1 MSAAASKLLPYLLR
15 YRRRFAAGSVF
26 LVCAT
31 AIQVVTPLVLGLAVD
46 DLAAGSAAGGGA
58 AGGRLGLY
66 AGVIVAMAC
75 AGGLFR
81 FLTRRIIIGASRDI
95 EYDLRNAFFVHL
107 QRLPQSWFQGRRTGD
122 LMSRAT
128 NDLSAVRMMAGP
140 AVMYTATTSITFVAA
155 LGLMLS
161 ISPSLTLLALVP
173 LPLVSIVVKRFGD
186 AIYDRSERIQAQ
198 LAHLSAV
205 VQEAL
210 AGVRVVRA
218 YRREEVEIDRFRD
231 ANREYVA
238 RNRQMIRVQGVFHPS
253 LALLLGLSALVV
265 LWIGSRQVIAGRLT
279 VGDFVA
285 FNAYVAMLSWP
296 VIAFGWVTNMLQRGM
311 AAWRRMLDV
320 LEVEPAAASV
330 ATATA
335 GAVAGAAGA
344 AGAGPDPAGAGSDPA
359 RAGSD
364 PAGSSVSMSGG
375 DAVITAPADL
385 RGRVEFRNLTFG
397 YNGRRVLSNI
407 SARVEPGQV
416 LALVGPTGSGK
427 STLVD
432 LLPRLFEPPRGT
444 VFVDGVDVRALPL
457 PVLRGAIGYV
467 PQEPFLFSTTVA
479 ENVAF
484 GAVGAVGAVG
494 AGPGARANGV
504 PATGTLRAAVERAA
518 AVAQLDG
525 DVRAFPDGFETAVGE
540 RGITLSGG
548 QKQRVALAR
557 ALVADPRI
565 LILDDALSAVDTH
578 TEEAILSR
586 LRVVMR
592 QRTSIVVSHRVSTVR
607 DADLILVL
615 DDGRVIERGT
625 HDTLVARQGVYAGL
639 HRKQLL
645 ARALEGD

>member
-1 MSAAASKLLPYLLR
+1 MSAAASKFLPYLAR

-31 AIQVVTPLVLGLAVD
+31 SMQVVTPWVLGWAVD
-46 DLAAGSAAGGGA
+46 DLASGVSGGGA

-66 AGVIVAMAC
+66 AGVIIAMAC
-75 AGGLFR
+75 AGGLCR
-81 FLTRRIIIGASRDI
+81 FLMRRIIIGASRDI
-95 EYDLRNAFFVHL
+95 EYDLRRAFFAHL

-140 AVMYTATTSITFVAA
+140 AVMYTASTSITFVAA
-155 LGLMLS
+155 LALMLS
-161 ISPSLTLLALVP
+161 ISPSLTLLALLP
-173 LPLVSIVVKRFGD
+173 LPLVSVVVKRFGD

-210 AGVRVVRA
+210 AGIRVVRA
-218 YRREEVEIDRFRD
+218 YRRERVESDRFRD

-238 RNRQMIRVQGVFHPS
+238 RNRQMIRVQGIFHPS

-279 VGDFVA
+279 VGDLVA

-320 LEVEPAAASV
+320 LEVEPAAANL
-330 ATATA
+330 A
-335 GAVAGAAGA
+335 GASAAAVAGAAR
-344 AGAGPDPAGAGSDPA
+344 AGPH
-359 RAGSD
+359 
-364 PAGSSVSMSGG
+364 PAGSTASDSGG
-375 DAVITAPADL
+375 DPVSAAPAAL
-385 RGRVEFRNLTFG
+385 RGRVELRNLTFA
-397 YNGRRVLSNI
+397 YNGRNVLSNV

-416 LALVGPTGSGK
+416 LALVGPTGAGK

-444 VFVDGVDVRALPL
+444 IFVDGVDVRDLPL

-479 ENVAF
+479 DNVAF
-484 GAVGAVGAVG
+484 GASGASGAAGAAG
-494 AGPGARANGV
+494 AGPVPTAKEPPAPGA
-504 PATGTLRAAVERAA
+504 LRAAVERAA

-525 DVRAFPDGFETAVGE
+525 DVRTFPDGFETAVGE

-592 QRTSIVVSHRVSTVR
+592 QRTSIVVSHRISTVR

-615 DDGRVIERGT
+615 DDGRVVERGT
-625 HDTLVARQGVYAGL
+625 HDALVAQEGVYAGL
-639 HRKQLL
+639 YRKQLL

>member
-1 MSAAASKLLPYLLR
+1 MSAAASKLLPFLLR

-31 AIQVVTPLVLGLAVD
+31 AIQLVTPWVLGYAVD
-46 DLAAGSAAGGGA
+46 DLAAGISGGDGA
-58 AGGRLGLY
+58 AGGRLVLY

-75 AGGLFR
+75 AGGVCR
-81 FLTRRIIIGASRDI
+81 FLMRRIIIGASRDI
-95 EYDLRNAFFVHL
+95 EYDLRSAFLAHL
-107 QRLPQSWFQGRRTGD
+107 QRLPQAWFQSRRTGD

-155 LGLMLS
+155 LALMLS
-161 ISPSLTLLALVP
+161 ISPSLALLALLP
-173 LPLVSIVVKRFGD
+173 LPLVSVVVKRFGD

-218 YRREEVEIDRFRD
+218 YRRERVEIDRFRD

-238 RNRQMIRVQGVFHPS
+238 RNRQLIRVQGVFHPS

-279 VGDFVA
+279 VGDLVT

-320 LEVEPAAASV
+320 LEVEPAAV
-330 ATATA
+330 R
-335 GAVAGAAGA
+335 AA
-344 AGAGPDPAGAGSDPA
+344 PAGAGAAAGDP
-359 RAGSD
+359 RGDPDFAG
-364 PAGSSVSMSGG
+364 PKASGPGRG
-375 DAVITAPADL
+375 DAAFAAPAPL
-385 RGRVEFRNLTFG
+385 HGRVEFRNLTFA
-397 YNGRRVLSNI
+397 YDGRNVLSNVC
-407 SARVEPGQV
+407 ARVEPGQV

-444 VFVDGVDVRALPL
+444 IFVDGTDVRDLPL

-484 GAVGAVGAVG
+484 GAINA
-494 AGPGARANGV
+494 AGGVGARATRPPRSAKEVSAAG
-504 PATGTLRAAVERAA
+504 ALRAAVERAA

-525 DVRAFPDGFETAVGE
+525 DVRTFPDGFETTVGE

-586 LRVVMR
+586 LRAVMR
-592 QRTSIVVSHRVSTVR
+592 QRTSIVVSHRISTVR

-615 DDGRVIERGT
+615 DDGRVVERGT
-625 HDTLVARQGVYAGL
+625 HDALVAQEGAYAGL
-639 HRKQLL
+639 YRKQLL

>member
-31 AIQVVTPLVLGLAVD
+31 AIQVVTPWVLKYGID
-46 DLAAGSAAGGGA
+46 DLAAGGAAAGA
-58 AGGRLGLY
+58 ATGSRLGLY
-66 AGVIVAMAC
+66 AGAIVGMAC
-75 AGGLFR
+75 AGGVCR
-81 FLTRRIIIGASRDI
+81 FLMRRIIVGASRDI
-95 EYDLRNAFFVHL
+95 EYDLRNAFFAQL
-107 QRLPQSWFQGRRTGD
+107 QRLPPAWFQAHRTGD

-128 NDLSAVRMMAGP
+128 SDLSAVRMMAGP

-155 LGLMLS
+155 ALLMLS
-161 ISPSLTLLALVP
+161 ISPSLTLYALLP
-173 LPLVSIVVKRFGD
+173 LPVVSIVVKRFGD

-198 LAHLSAV
+198 LAHLSAL

-218 YRREEVEIDRFRD
+218 YRREPVEVERFRD

-238 RNRQMIRVQGVFHPS
+238 RNRAMIRVQGIFHPS
-253 LALLLGLSALVV
+253 LALFLGLSALVV
-265 LWIGSRQVIAGRLT
+265 LWIGSRQVIEGRLT
-279 VGDFVA
+279 IGDLVA

-296 VIAFGWVTNMLQRGM
+296 MIAFGWVTNMLQRGM
-311 AAWRRMLDV
+311 AAWDRMLDV
-320 LEVEPAAASV
+320 LEAQPAAGESASGIDAGGFDAGGVV
-330 ATATA
+330 AARPSS
-335 GAVAGAAGA
+335 GAVYRL
-344 AGAGPDPAGAGSDPA
+344 PAVVG
-359 RAGSD
+359 
-364 PAGSSVSMSGG
+364 
-375 DAVITAPADL
+375 PADI
-385 RGRVEFRNLTFG
+385 RGEVEFRNLTFA
-397 YNGRRVLSNI
+397 YDGRNVLTDV
-407 SARVEPGQV
+407 SARVAPGQV

-444 VFVDGVDVRALPL
+444 VLVDGIDVRDLPL
-457 PVLRGAIGYV
+457 ATLRGAIGYV

-484 GAVGAVGAVG
+484 GAVGAGA
-494 AGPGARANGV
+494 PPDLP
-504 PATGTLRAAVERAA
+504 PASPALPAELRGAVERAA
-518 AVAQLDG
+518 AVARLDA
-525 DVRAFPDGFETAVGE
+525 DVEAFPEGYETTVGE

-578 TEEAILSR
+578 TEEAIVSR
-586 LRVVMR
+586 LRGVMR
-592 QRTSIVVSHRVSTVR
+592 RRTSIVVAHRISTVR

-615 DDGRVIERGT
+615 DDGRVVERGT
-625 HDTLVARQGVYAGL
+625 HDELVERDGLYAGL
-639 HRKQLL
+639 YRKQLL
-645 ARALEGD
+645 ARALDGD

>member
-1 MSAAASKLLPYLLR
+1 MSAAASKLLPFLLR

-31 AIQVVTPLVLGLAVD
+31 AIQLVTPWVLGYAVD
-46 DLAAGSAAGGGA
+46 DLAAGISGGDGA
-58 AGGRLGLY
+58 AGGRLVLY

-75 AGGLFR
+75 AGGVCR
-81 FLTRRIIIGASRDI
+81 FLMRRIIIGASRDI
-95 EYDLRNAFFVHL
+95 EYDVRSAFLAHL
-107 QRLPQSWFQGRRTGD
+107 QRLPQAWFQSRRTGD

-155 LGLMLS
+155 LALMIS
-161 ISPSLTLLALVP
+161 ISPSLALLALLP
-173 LPLVSIVVKRFGD
+173 LPLVSVVVKRFGD

-218 YRREEVEIDRFRD
+218 YRRERVGIDRFRD

-238 RNRQMIRVQGVFHPS
+238 PNRQLIRVQGVFHPS

-279 VGDFVA
+279 VGDLVT

-320 LEVEPAAASV
+320 LEVEPAAV
-330 ATATA
+330 R
-335 GAVAGAAGA
+335 AA
-344 AGAGPDPAGAGSDPA
+344 PAGAGAAAGDP
-359 RAGSD
+359 RGDPDSAG
-364 PAGSSVSMSGG
+364 PKASGPGRG
-375 DAVITAPADL
+375 DAAFAAPAPL
-385 RGRVEFRNLTFG
+385 HGRVEFRNLTFA
-397 YNGRRVLSNI
+397 YDGRNVLSNVC
-407 SARVEPGQV
+407 ARVEPGQV

-444 VFVDGVDVRALPL
+444 IFVDGADVRDLPL

-484 GAVGAVGAVG
+484 GAINA
-494 AGPGARANGV
+494 AGGVGARATR
-504 PATGTLRAAVERAA
+504 PARSAEEVSAAGALRAAVERAA

-525 DVRAFPDGFETAVGE
+525 DVRTFPDGFETTVGE

-586 LRVVMR
+586 LRAVMR
-592 QRTSIVVSHRVSTVR
+592 QRTSIVVSHRISTVR

-615 DDGRVIERGT
+615 DDGRVVERGT
-625 HDTLVARQGVYAGL
+625 HDALVAQEGVYAGL
-639 HRKQLL
+639 YRKQLL

>member
-31 AIQVVTPLVLGLAVD
+31 AIQVVTPWVLGQAVD
-46 DLAAGSAAGGGA
+46 DLAAGISGGDGA
-58 AGGRLGLY
+58 AGGRLVLY
-66 AGVIVAMAC
+66 AGVIVALAC
-75 AGGLFR
+75 AGGVCR
-81 FLTRRIIIGASRDI
+81 FLMRRIIIGASRDI
-95 EYDLRNAFFVHL
+95 EYDLRNAFLDHL
-107 QRLPQSWFQGRRTGD
+107 QRLPQAWFQGHRTGD

-155 LGLMLS
+155 LALMLS
-161 ISPSLTLLALVP
+161 ISPSLALLALLP
-173 LPLVSIVVKRFGD
+173 LPVVSVVVKRFGD
-186 AIYDRSERIQAQ
+186 AIYERSERIQAQ
-198 LAHLSAV
+198 LAQLSAV

-218 YRREEVEIDRFRD
+218 YRREQVEIDRFRD

-265 LWIGSRQVIAGRLT
+265 LWVGSRQVIAGRLT

-296 VIAFGWVTNMLQRGM
+296 MIAFGWVTNMLQRGM

-320 LEVEPAAASV
+320 LEVEPAAWSV
-330 ATATA
+330 P
-335 GAVAGAAGA
+335 AAGT
-344 AGAGPDPAGAGSDPA
+344 GPVDRSSRARRDLADRPASGPA
-359 RAGSD
+359 
-364 PAGSSVSMSGG
+364 V
-375 DAVITAPADL
+375 DATLASPESPH
-385 RGRVEFRNLTFG
+385 GRVEFRNLTFA
-397 YNGRRVLSNI
+397 YNGRNVLANV
-407 SARVEPGQV
+407 SAHVEPGQM

-432 LLPRLFEPPRGT
+432 LLPRLFEPPRRT
-444 VFVDGVDVRALPL
+444 VFVDGVDVRDLPL

-484 GAVGAVGAVG
+484 GAVGAVAVGAVG
-494 AGPGARANGV
+494 AAGAVATSSAKED
-504 PATGTLRAAVERAA
+504 PASGALQAAVERAA

-525 DVRAFPDGFETAVGE
+525 DVRAFPDGFETTVGE

-592 QRTSIVVSHRVSTVR
+592 QRTSIVVSHRISTIR

-615 DDGRVIERGT
+615 DDGRVVERGT
-625 HDTLVARQGVYAGL
+625 HDALVAQEGVYAGL
-639 HRKQLL
+639 YRKQLL
-645 ARALEGD
+645 ARALEAD

>member
-1 MSAAASKLLPYLLR
+1 MSAAASKLLPFLLR

-31 AIQVVTPLVLGLAVD
+31 AIQVVTPWVLGYAVD
-46 DLAAGSAAGGGA
+46 DLAAGISGGGA
-58 AGGRLGLY
+58 VGGRLVLY

-75 AGGLFR
+75 AGGVCR

-95 EYDLRNAFFVHL
+95 EYDLRNAFLDHL
-107 QRLPQSWFQGRRTGD
+107 QRLPQAWFQGHRTGD

-155 LGLMLS
+155 LALMLW
-161 ISPSLTLLALVP
+161 ISPSLALLALLP
-173 LPLVSIVVKRFGD
+173 LPVVSVVVKRFGD
-186 AIYDRSERIQAQ
+186 VIYDRSERIQAQ

-218 YRREEVEIDRFRD
+218 YRREQAEIDRFRD

-238 RNRQMIRVQGVFHPS
+238 RNRHMIRVQGVFHPS

-265 LWIGSRQVIAGRLT
+265 LWVGSRQVIAGRLT
-279 VGDFVA
+279 VGDLVA

-296 VIAFGWVTNMLQRGM
+296 MIAFGWVTSMVQRGM

-320 LEVEPAAASV
+320 LEVDPAAL
-330 ATATA
+330 
-335 GAVAGAAGA
+335 
-344 AGAGPDPAGAGSDPA
+344 
-359 RAGSD
+359 
-364 PAGSSVSMSGG
+364 
-375 DAVITAPADL
+375 TAPAAGTRPVDRNSRARRDFADPQASVPAVDTTLASPGPL
-385 RGRVEFRNLTFG
+385 RGRVEFRKLTFA
-397 YNGRRVLSNI
+397 YNGRNVLTNV
-407 SARVEPGQV
+407 SARVEPGQI

-444 VFVDGVDVRALPL
+444 VFVDGVDVRDLPL
-457 PVLRGAIGYV
+457 PALRGAIGYV

-484 GAVGAVGAVG
+484 GAVGAGS
-494 AGPGARANGV
+494 ARPAKDVSASGV
-504 PATGTLRAAVERAA
+504 LQAAVERAA

-525 DVRAFPDGFETAVGE
+525 DVRAFPDGFETTVGE

-557 ALVADPRI
+557 ALVAAPRI

-586 LRVVMR
+586 LRLVMR
-592 QRTSIVVSHRVSTVR
+592 QRTSIVVSHRISTIR

-615 DDGRVIERGT
+615 DDGRVVERGT
-625 HDTLVARQGVYAGL
+625 HDGLVAQAGVYAGL
-639 HRKQLL
+639 YRKQLL

>member
-1 MSAAASKLLPYLLR
+1 MSPAASKLLPYLLR
-15 YRRRFAAGSVF
+15 YRRRFAAGSVY

-31 AIQVVTPLVLGLAVD
+31 AIQVVTPWVLGHAVD
-46 DLAAGSAAGGGA
+46 DLAEGLAARDAA

-66 AGVIVAMAC
+66 AGAIVGMAC
-75 AGGLFR
+75 AAGVCR

-95 EYDLRNAFFVHL
+95 EYDLRNAFLAHL
-107 QRLPQSWFQGRRTGD
+107 QRLPLAWFQVHRTGD

-140 AVMYTATTSITFVAA
+140 AVMYTATTSITFVAS
-155 LGLMLS
+155 LVLMLS
-161 ISPSLTLLALVP
+161 ISPSLTLLALLP
-173 LPLVSIVVKRFGD
+173 LPVVSVVVKRFGD

-198 LAHLSAV
+198 LAHLSAI

-218 YRREEVEIDRFRD
+218 YRREGVEIDRFRD

-238 RNRQMIRVQGVFHPS
+238 RNRQMIQVQGVFHPS
-253 LALLLGLSALVV
+253 LALFLGLSALVV

-279 VGDFVA
+279 VGDLVA

-296 VIAFGWVTNMLQRGM
+296 MIAFGWVTNMLQRGM
-311 AAWRRMLDV
+311 AAWRRMLDI
-320 LEVEPAAASV
+320 LEVEPVAADAED
-330 ATATA
+330 T
-335 GAVAGAAGA
+335 VAGGGA
-344 AGAGPDPAGAGSDPA
+344 AP
-359 RAGSD
+359 
-364 PAGSSVSMSGG
+364 V
-375 DAVITAPADL
+375 APAAL
-385 RGRVEFRNLTFG
+385 HGRVELRDLTFA
-397 YNGRRVLSNI
+397 YNGRNVLTNI

-444 VFVDGVDVRALPL
+444 VFVDGVDVRGLPL

-484 GAVGAVGAVG
+484 GAVDAGGAPAPEET
-494 AGPGARANGV
+494 AASGAR
-504 PATGTLRAAVERAA
+504 RAAVARAA

-525 DVRAFPDGFETAVGE
+525 DLRALPDGLETMVGE

-578 TEEAILSR
+578 TEEAILSG

-592 QRTSIVVSHRVSTVR
+592 QRTSIVVSHRISTVR

-615 DDGRVIERGT
+615 DDGRVVERGA
-625 HDTLVARQGVYAGL
+625 HAALVAQGGVYAGL
-639 HRKQLL
+639 YRKQLL
-645 ARALEGD
+645 AQSLEGD